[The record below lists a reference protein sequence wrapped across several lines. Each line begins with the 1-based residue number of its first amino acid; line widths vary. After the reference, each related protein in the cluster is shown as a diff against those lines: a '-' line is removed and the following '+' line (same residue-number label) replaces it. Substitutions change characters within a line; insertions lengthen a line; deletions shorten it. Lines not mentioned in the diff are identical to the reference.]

1 MSSLHGHISFWMF
14 LEVQPV
20 HLSMSSLSQ
29 IKNWT
34 TSCTRNMV
42 ACHPTIFGIIMRV
55 GQAAVIARYFFHY
68 RIPRIQ
74 TWIYQFSMLKREL
87 GALGWSI
94 QLIRQILRRI
104 CLYPFRVAIEI
115 AIRKVCVIPQLMKVV
130 WHSTGELHFSIIWM
144 FSYFFCHVFF
154 STWWHKV
161 NLIGGAIIFFLIF
174 QLLHMWS
181 WSWWVWLQRWASFP

>member
-14 LEVQPV
+14 LKVQLA
-20 HLSMSSLSQ
+20 HLSMSNLSQ

-34 TSCTRNMV
+34 TSCTQNMV
-42 ACHPTIFGIIMRV
+42 ACHQTIFGIIMRV

-115 AIRKVCVIPQLMKVV
+115 AIRKVCVIPQLMKVG
-130 WHSTGELHFSIIWM
+130 WHSTGEFQS
-144 FSYFFCHVFF
+144 FFFYHLNVF
-154 STWWHKV
+154 
-161 NLIGGAIIFFLIF
+161 LFLLPCI
-174 QLLHMWS
+174 L
-181 WSWWVWLQRWASFP
+181 